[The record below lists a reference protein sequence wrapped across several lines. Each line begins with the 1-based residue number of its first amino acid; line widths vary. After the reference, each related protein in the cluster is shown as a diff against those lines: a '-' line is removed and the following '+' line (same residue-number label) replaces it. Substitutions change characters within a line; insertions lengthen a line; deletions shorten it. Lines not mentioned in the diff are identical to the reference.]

1 MFSNKGRIFVLI
13 VFTAMMLFF
22 AYQRVWQ
29 LAAFCVLM
37 IGMIIVDYF
46 KQGTLVLAA
55 KHYHHKE
62 YDKAEALLRQIRKP
76 EWLSKKRRGFYEYM
90 MGAIS
95 LQKHDFDA
103 AERHYE
109 LAVQYPLRTLNDH
122 IAALVH
128 VANISIRQGNFEK
141 AAAYL
146 QLTEK
151 NHEQINA
158 KMKDVIERLRQ
169 ELKKN
174 KK

>member
-1 MFSNKGRIFVLI
+1 MFSNRGRIFVLI
-13 VFTAMMLFF
+13 VFTAMLLFF

-62 YDKAEALLRQIRKP
+62 YDKAEALLKQIRKP

-128 VANISIRQGNFEK
+128 VANISIRLGKYDK
-141 AAAYL
+141 AEAYL
-146 QLTEK
+146 QLALK
-151 NHEQINA
+151 NEGKITA
-158 KMKDVIERLRQ
+158 KMLAVIERLKQ
-169 ELKKN
+169 EIKKH
-174 KK
+174 